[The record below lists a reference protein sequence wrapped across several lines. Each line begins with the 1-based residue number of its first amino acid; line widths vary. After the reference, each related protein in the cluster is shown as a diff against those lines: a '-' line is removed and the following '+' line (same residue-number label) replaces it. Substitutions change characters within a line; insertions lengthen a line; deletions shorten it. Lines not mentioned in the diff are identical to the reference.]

1 MMVVT
6 AISSLGTILR
16 KEGDVIADVKGI
28 SGPSLTRD
36 LADVTALDSTNGFE
50 EVLPTVLRTG
60 DVTFAL
66 AFDPDNAGH
75 LGLRDDVVSATSRN
89 FSIEFPATAASGTVQ
104 THSFDAF
111 VTNYTNQ
118 IETGA
123 EITADV
129 TLKPTST
136 ITVVTV

>member
-1 MMVVT
+1 MVVT

-16 KEGDVIADVKGI
+16 KEGAVIADVKGI
-28 SGPSLTRD
+28 SGPALTRD
-36 LADVTALDSTNGFE
+36 LADVTALDSVNGFE
-50 EVLPTVLRTG
+50 EVLPTILRTG
-60 DVTFAL
+60 DVTFTL
-66 AFDPDNAGH
+66 AFNPDDVSHIN
-75 LGLRDDVVSATSRN
+75 LRDDVVTASGKN
-89 FSIEFPATAASGTVQ
+89 FEIVFPPTAASGTVQ
-104 THSFDAF
+104 THSFEAF

-136 ITVVTV
+136 ITVTTA

>member
-6 AISSLGTILR
+6 ATSSLGTVLKR
-16 KEGDVIADVKGI
+16 AGSVIADVKGI

-50 EVLPTVLRTG
+50 EVLPTILRTG
-60 DVTFAL
+60 DVTFTL

-75 LGLRDDVVSATSRN
+75 NQLRADVVSASSVN
-89 FSIEFPATAASGTVQ
+89 FDIVFPATSASGTVQ
-104 THSFDAF
+104 THNFDAF
-111 VTNYTNQ
+111 VTSYGNQ
-118 IETGA
+118 IDLGS

-129 TLKPTST
+129 TLKPTGG
-136 ITVVTV
+136 ITVTTV

>member
-1 MMVVT
+1 MPVT
-6 AISSLGTILR
+6 ATSSLGTILR
-16 KEGDVIADVKGI
+16 REGAVIADVKGI

-36 LADVTALDSTNGFE
+36 LADVTALDSVNGFE
-50 EVLPTVLRTG
+50 EVLPTILRTG
-60 DVTFAL
+60 DVTLSL
-66 AFDPDNAGH
+66 AFNPDDAGH
-75 LGLRDDVVSATSRN
+75 IDLRDDVVTASGKN
-89 FSIEFPATAASGTVQ
+89 FEIEFPPTAASGTVQ
-104 THSFDAF
+104 THSFEAF

-136 ITVVTV
+136 ISVTTV